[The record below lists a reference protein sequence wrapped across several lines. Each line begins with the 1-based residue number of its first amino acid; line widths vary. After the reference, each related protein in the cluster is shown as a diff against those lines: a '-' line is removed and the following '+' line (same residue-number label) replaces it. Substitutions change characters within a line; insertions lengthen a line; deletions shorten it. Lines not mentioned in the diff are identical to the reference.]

1 MSRQAARQ
9 DGPFDLG
16 VELSDAL
23 QRTASEGFGHH
34 DGVLTERFRRALWR
48 EIESGP
54 MRRMAGTFGAAGVR
68 MEIDG
73 FDVESPFEGF
83 PLVAELAEAL
93 TERVRSEGAA
103 VRGLATWR
111 PNEAGVGV
119 YRPGSV
125 GVTGHMDGRWYRR
138 LVAVFTLV
146 GAARFEV
153 RAARDGEP
161 IEAWDARAGGLTFM
175 RGPGLAGA
183 HDGRPYHAVH
193 GPTRGVRCSLAL
205 RMSVRAPEA

>member
-1 MSRQAARQ
+1 VSGQAPWL
-9 DGPFDLG
+9 DDPFDPR

-23 QRTASEGFGHH
+23 QRTASEGFGHL
-34 DGVLTERFRRALWR
+34 DDVLTERFCNELWH

-54 MRRMAGTFGAAGVR
+54 MRRMAGTFGAAGVQ

-73 FDVESPFEGF
+73 FDLESPFEGF
-83 PLVAELAEAL
+83 PLVAGLADAL
-93 TERVRSEGAA
+93 TERVRSDGAS

-125 GVTGHMDGRWYRR
+125 GVTAHMDGKWYRR
-138 LVAVFTLV
+138 LVAVFTVV
-146 GAARFEV
+146 GAARFEI
-153 RAARDGEP
+153 RAAREGKP
-161 IEAWDARAGGLTFM
+161 VEAWDARAGGVTFM

-183 HDGRPYHAVH
+183 RDGRPYHAVH
-193 GPTRGVRCSLAL
+193 GPKRGVRCSLAL
-205 RMSVRAPEA
+205 RMSVRASDA

>member
-1 MSRQAARQ
+1 MSRHALWL
-9 DGPFDLG
+9 DGPFDHR
-16 VELSDAL
+16 VELSHAL
-23 QRTASEGFGHH
+23 ERTAVEGFDHL
-34 DGVLTERFRRALWR
+34 DGALTERFCEVLWH

-54 MRRMAGTFGAAGVR
+54 LRRMAGTFGAAGVR

-73 FDVESPFEGF
+73 FDLQSPFEDF

-93 TERVRSEGAA
+93 TDRVRSEGAA
-103 VRGLATWR
+103 VHGLSTWR

-125 GVTGHMDGRWYRR
+125 GVTAHIDGRWYRR

-153 RAARDGEP
+153 RAAREGEP
-161 IEAWDARAGGLTFM
+161 IEAWVAKAGGVTFM

-183 HDGRPYHAVH
+183 RDGRPYHAVH
-193 GPTRGVRCSLAL
+193 GPKRGVRCSLAL
-205 RMSVRAPEA
+205 RMSVRAPEG

>member
-1 MSRQAARQ
+1 VSRQPLH
-9 DGPFDLG
+9 DGPLDRR

-23 QRTASEGFGHH
+23 QRTAGEGFGHL
-34 DGVLTERFRRALWR
+34 DGVLTERFCRGLWH

-73 FDVESPFEGF
+73 FDLESPFEGF

-93 TERVRSEGAA
+93 TERVRSEGAS
-103 VRGLATWR
+103 VRGLASWR

-125 GVTGHMDGRWYRR
+125 GVTAHMDGRWYRR

-161 IEAWDARAGGLTFM
+161 IEAWDARAGGVTLM

-183 HDGRPYHAVH
+183 RDGRPYHAVH
-193 GPTRGVRCSLAL
+193 GPKRGVRCSLAL
-205 RMSVRAPEA
+205 RMSVREPKV